1 MFDFAK
7 LARTICSDAL
17 FGEWITYT
25 KASGATRRIRGA
37 VRRVPAQTLP
47 ETGRVLRPYMELTV
61 EDDMTSG
68 ISLDELETSTDNV
81 WIPLRMGRAASEF
94 SISRILRHARTG
106 TCCGGGILVLEIR

>member
-17 FGEWITYT
+17 FGEWITYV

-37 VRRVPAQTLP
+37 VKRVPAQTLP
-47 ETGRVLRPYMELTV
+47 EDGRVLRPYMELTV
-61 EDDMTSG
+61 EDHQLTG
-68 ISLDELETSTDNV
+68 ISLDELEMSTDTV
-81 WIPLRMGRAASEF
+81 QIPLRMGCAAKTL